1 MLNNQHEPIIMYMYA
16 LILFLLLFTVTEIN
30 PARWLFDLSF
40 HIENHTGRASTND
53 RLMDEKLSMHVAMDS
68 VWHHRAR
75 DIVAAT
81 I

>member
-1 MLNNQHEPIIMYMYA
+1 MYMYA
-16 LILFLLLFTVTEIN
+16 LIMFLLLFTVTEIN
-30 PARWLFDLSF
+30 PARCLFDLSF
-40 HIENHTGRASTND
+40 HIENHTGRAPTND
-53 RLMDEKLSMHVAMDS
+53 RLADEKLLMDRAMNR